1 MTTVLRPPVKSRFA
15 PNLVGNTEV
24 VMKVYVVIVSPDGNI
39 AHAFTDKDK
48 ADEYA
53 WRMRREYRYDWAKVI
68 PVPLD

>member
-1 MTTVLRPPVKSRFA
+1 
-15 PNLVGNTEV
+15 
-24 VMKVYVVIVSPDGNI
+24 MKVYVVIVSPDGNI